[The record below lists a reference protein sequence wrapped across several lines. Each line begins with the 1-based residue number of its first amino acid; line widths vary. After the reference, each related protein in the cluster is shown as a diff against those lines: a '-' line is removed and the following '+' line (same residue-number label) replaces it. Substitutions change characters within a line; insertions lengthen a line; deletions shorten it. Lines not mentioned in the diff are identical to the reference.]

1 MPVNRN
7 ALIRY
12 RTLDHCLRNRYRK
25 WTLEDLM
32 EACSAA
38 LYEYEGID
46 KGVSRRTV
54 QMDLQLM
61 RSDKLGYNAPIQ
73 VIDKKYYRYQDP
85 DYSITNNPL
94 TDQDLHRLT
103 EVVDILKQ
111 FKGFRHFRDLSE
123 MVQRLEDKIYTSQT
137 RQPTCIDFEKN
148 DHLKGL
154 EHLDTLYRAVQQ
166 QRALALSYQ
175 SFGAREANQFVFHP
189 YYLKQYRNRWF
200 VLGGKEQQTPLL
212 TLALDRIVGIGDTDE
227 PFTPCANPDLPGFFQ
242 HVIGVTVQANQ
253 GPEEVLLFFHQRAA
267 PYVLTKPLHPS
278 QRVVEQPSS
287 GIVVS
292 LRVQHN
298 YELEREILGF
308 GDSVKVLAPERLR
321 RRIKEVLADA
331 LDLYRYE
338 INHTNL
344 AHQLQK
350 LVHKGFSILPHVFTK
365 KETNHL
371 KSLIVRYQNPEGS
384 GEKEPVYAIRNLLQ
398 AIPGLK
404 NGLFNPHL
412 KAILAAIDPGL
423 FLSKALYFDKPP
435 QSNWSVAWH
444 QDTTISVKER
454 IETEGFFG
462 WTHKEGVVGVCPPED
477 IRKQTLTLRIHLDDA
492 DEQNGALKVI
502 PGSHHQRLGHEEIAL
517 ITQHSLPCVCEVGCG
532 GVHLMKPLLLHASAK
547 TVNQKHRRVIHQE
560 FNSLDLPNGLAWAEK
575 MTF

>member
-7 ALIRY
+7 ALIRF
-12 RTLDHCLRNRYRK
+12 RTLDNCLRNRYRK
-25 WTLEDLM
+25 WTLEDLI
-32 EACSAA
+32 EACSEA

-73 VIDKKYYRYQDP
+73 VIDKKYYCYQDP

-94 TDQDLHRLT
+94 TNQDLHQLT

-111 FKGFRHFRDLSE
+111 FKGFRHFRDLGE

-137 RQPTCIDFEKN
+137 RQPTFIDFEKN

-175 SFGAREANQFVFHP
+175 SFGARQASQFVFHP
-189 YYLKQYRNRWF
+189 YYLKEYRNRWF
-200 VLGGKEQQTPLL
+200 VLGGQQQASLL

-242 HVIGVTVQANQ
+242 HVIGVTVNANQ
-253 GPEEVLLFFHQRAA
+253 EPEEVLLFIHQRAA
-267 PYVLTKPLHPS
+267 PYVLTKPLHHS
-278 QRVVEQPSS
+278 QRVVEQQNS

-321 RRIKEVLADA
+321 RCIKETLADA
-331 LDLYRYE
+331 ADLYRYE
-338 INHTNL
+338 ISHTNL
-344 AHQLQK
+344 ERRLQK
-350 LVHKGFSILPHVFTK
+350 LANSGFAILPHVFTR

-371 KSLIVRYQNPEGS
+371 KSLIVRYQNREGS
-384 GEKEPVYAIRNLLQ
+384 GDQPVYAIRNLLG
-398 AIPGLK
+398 AIPGLT

-412 KAILAAIDPGL
+412 KAILAAIGPGL
-423 FLSKALYFDKPP
+423 FLTKALYFDKPP
-435 QSNWSVAWH
+435 QSNWAVAWH
-444 QDTTISVKER
+444 QDTTVAVKEK

-462 WTHKEGVVGVCPPED
+462 WTQKEGVVGVCPPEE
-477 IRKQTLTLRIHLDDA
+477 IRRQTITLRIHLDDA
-492 DEQNGALKVI
+492 DQQNGALKVI
-502 PGSHHQRLGHEEIAL
+502 PGSHHRRLSHEEIAL
-517 ITQHSLPCVCEVGCG
+517 ITQHSLPHVCEVGCG
-532 GVHLMKPLLLHASAK
+532 GVYLMKPLLLHASAK
-547 TVNQKHRRVIHQE
+547 TVNQKHRRVIHLE
-560 FNSLDLPNGLAWAEK
+560 FNSLDLPNGLTWAEK
-575 MTF
+575 MTL